1 MLGRLGMT
9 VDETISKYIAYTE
22 AIFRRSRWFSL
33 HGLIRPR
40 YSHKK
45 LRKAARLTI
54 KEFDPNSSAE
64 GWRRNIFSS
73 PSAPSKT

>member
-9 VDETISKYIAYTE
+9 VDETISKYIEFTE
-22 AIFRRSRWFSL
+22 AVFRRSRWFSIY
-33 HGLIRPR
+33 GLVRPR

-45 LRKAARLTI
+45 LQKAARLMI
-54 KEFDPNSSAE
+54 GEFDPTSSSE
-64 GWRRNIFSS
+64 GWRRNIFSA